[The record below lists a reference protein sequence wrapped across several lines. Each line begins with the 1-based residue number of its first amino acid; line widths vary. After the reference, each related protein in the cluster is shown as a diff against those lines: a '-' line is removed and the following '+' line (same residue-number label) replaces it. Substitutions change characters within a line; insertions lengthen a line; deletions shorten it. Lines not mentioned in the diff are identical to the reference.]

1 MGVAVWPMTELEA
14 DDALAAAAR
23 IAAADERVENGNAA

>member
-14 DDALAAAAR
+14 DDALDSAAR
-23 IAAADERVENGNAA
+23 IAAADERVDNGNAA